1 VAVTTDSATL
11 NTSELADDD
20 GRMFCY
26 RHPDR
31 ETYVR
36 CGRCDRPICTR
47 CAMQGPVGFRC
58 KQCGTLAND
67 PLTSIRPTQ
76 AALGLAVA
84 IGGGV
89 VVGLIAGMLGFFT
102 IFISF
107 IAGGA
112 ISEAVVRFTG
122 YKRGP
127 IMLAIVLGGIVA
139 GTLAGAILPYV
150 FFAAQVAGVPP
161 EGGATA
167 IGALVFAGL
176 PWLLISAG
184 AACVGAYSRLR

>member
-1 VAVTTDSATL
+1 VTSDSTTL
-11 NTSELADDD
+11 DSVQAADDD

-67 PLTSIRPTQ
+67 PLTTIRPTQ
-76 AALGLAVA
+76 AALGLGVAV
-84 IGGGV
+84 GGGV
-89 VVGLIAGMLGFFT
+89 VVGLIAGALGFFT

-107 IAGGA
+107 FAGGV
-112 ISEAVVRFTG
+112 ISEAVVRVTG

-127 IMLAIVLGGIVA
+127 VMLAIVFGGMVSGIVL
-139 GTLAGAILPYV
+139 GTLLMYEFQAGHLVGPGANGV
-150 FFAAQVAGVPP
+150 FVGINVVDVVIAA
-161 EGGATA
+161 
-167 IGALVFAGL
+167 L

>member
-1 VAVTTDSATL
+1 VSTDSAAL
-11 NTSELADDD
+11 HNTQAADDD

-58 KQCGTLAND
+58 KTCGTLAND
-67 PLTSIRPTQ
+67 PLTSFRTSQ
-76 AALGLAVA
+76 VVLGLAVA
-84 IGGGV
+84 VGGGV
-89 VVGLIAGMLGFFT
+89 VVGLVGAWIGWFS

-107 IAGGA
+107 FAGGV
-112 ISEAVVRFTG
+112 ISEAVVRVTG

-127 IMLAIVLGGIVA
+127 IMLGIVLGGIVA
-139 GTLAGAILPYV
+139 GSIAGLILSSVLLANQFGGL
-150 FFAAQVAGVPP
+150 P
-161 EGGATA
+161 EGGVAVG
-167 IGALVFAGL
+167 IGVVINSIL